1 MYIENKQMTI
11 FSNPAH
17 FMGAKLDPENRWI
30 KISQMIPWDEIEEK
44 YKENF
49 SKEMGRPAKPVR
61 MAVGSNLIKEK
72 FCLSDEETVEL
83 ITESPYLQYFLG
95 LEQFESKAPF
105 EASMMTWFRKRLTPD
120 MVAEVNEYVI
130 RGGRKPEKGGK
141 GGGTGSSGSEE
152 AADSKKTKEKK
163 ANKGTMIA
171 DATCVPSDIRFP
183 TDVSLLSEARE
194 KSEQLIDVLH
204 EKSEQGVAKPRTYR
218 RKARKDY
225 LRFARNRKPK
235 KADIRKAIRKQ
246 LSYLGRN
253 LKTIGAMGE
262 AALSAKQGE
271 LLKTLKTLYTQQKDM
286 YENGTHTVADR
297 IVSIHSPF
305 VRPIVRGKTNAPV
318 EFGAKVAISMV
329 EGFAIVE
336 HLSWDAFNEMTT
348 LIDSIER
355 YREREGVY
363 PERILADKIY
373 RTRDVLLFC
382 KANGIRM
389 SGPKLGRP
397 PKDKME
403 YRKQCLL
410 ERAESGE
417 RNAVEGEFGTGK
429 RRYNLDRLATRLRES
444 SEVQIH
450 LIFLSMNIWKRLKS
464 FSAQFLELLF
474 WALKWP
480 RKSKRL
486 LFQ

>member
-17 FMGAKLDPENRWI
+17 FMGAKLDPENRWV

-61 MAVGSNLIKEK
+61 MALGSHLIKEK

-105 EASMMTWFRKRLTPD
+105 EASMMTWFRKRLTPE
-120 MVAEVNEYVI
+120 MIAEVNQYVI
-130 RGGRKPEKGGK
+130 RGGRKPGKGDKGGEQ
-141 GGGTGSSGSEE
+141 SGNGPEE
-152 AADSKKTKEKK
+152 AAKEEKP
-163 ANKGTMIA
+163 NKGTMIV

-194 KSEQLIDVLH
+194 KSEQLIDALH
-204 EKSEQGVAKPRTYR
+204 KEINPPGIRKPRTYR
-218 RKARKDY
+218 RKARKEY
-225 LRFARNRKPK
+225 LRFARNRNPK
-235 KADIRKAIRKQ
+235 KSDIRKAIKKQ

-253 LKTIGAMGE
+253 LKTIAGMGE
-262 AALSAKQGE
+262 DRLTAKQRD
-271 LLKTLKTLYTQQKDM
+271 LLETLRTLYAQQKEM
-286 YENGTHTVADR
+286 YEAKTHAVADR

-305 VRPIVRGKTNAPV
+305 VRPIVRGKANAPV
-318 EFGAKVAISMV
+318 EFGAKVAISLV
-329 EGFAIVE
+329 DGFAIVE
-336 HLSWDAFNEMTT
+336 HLSWDAFNETTT

-355 YREREGVY
+355 YRKREGFY

-373 RTRDVLLFC
+373 RTRESLSFC

-397 PKDKME
+397 PKDQQE
-403 YRKQCLL
+403 YRKQCLI
-410 ERAESGE
+410 ERAEAGE

-429 RRYNLDRLATRLRES
+429 RRYNMDRLSMRLKES

-450 LIFLSMNIWKRLKS
+450 LIFLSMNIWKRLKA
-464 FSAQFLELLF
+464 FSSQILRRLF
-474 WALKWP
+474 WALRWP
-480 RKSKRL
+480 
-486 LFQ
+486 QTA

>member
-1 MYIENKQMTI
+1 MYKENKQITI

-17 FMGAKLDPENRWI
+17 FMGAKLDPENRWV

-49 SKEMGRPAKPVR
+49 SKKIGRPAKPVR
-61 MAVGSNLIKEK
+61 MALGSHLIKEK

-105 EASMMTWFRKRLTPD
+105 EASMMTWFRKRLTPA
-120 MVAEVNEYVI
+120 MIAEVNQYVI
-130 RGGRKPEKGGK
+130 RSGRKPEKGGK
-141 GGGTGSSGSEE
+141 GGGQSGNGPEE
-152 AADSKKTKEKK
+152 GAAAKIEEKQ
-163 ANKGTMIA
+163 NKGTMIV

-194 KSEQLIDVLH
+194 KSEQLIDALH
-204 EKSEQGVAKPRTYR
+204 KKTKASGVRKPRTYR
-218 RKARKDY
+218 KKARKEY
-225 LRFARNRKPK
+225 LRFARNRNPK

-253 LKTIGAMGE
+253 LKTIAAIGE
-262 AALSAKQGE
+262 ENLTEKQRN
-271 LLKTLKTLYTQQKDM
+271 LLETLRTLYEQQKEM
-286 YENGTHTVADR
+286 FENRTHAVADR

-318 EFGAKVAISMV
+318 EFGAKVAISLV
-329 EGFAIVE
+329 DGYAIVE
-336 HLSWDAFNEMTT
+336 HLSWDAFNEATT

-355 YREREGVY
+355 YREREGFY

-373 RTRDVLLFC
+373 RTRELISFC
-382 KANGIRM
+382 KANGIKM

-397 PKDKME
+397 PKDQEE
-403 YRKQCLL
+403 YRKQCLV
-410 ERAESGE
+410 ERSEVGE

-429 RRYNLDRLATRLRES
+429 RRYSLDRLSTRLRES

-450 LIFLSMNIWKRLKS
+450 LIFLSMNIWKRLRS
-464 FSAQFLELLF
+464 FSAQFLELLL

-480 RKSKRL
+480 QNSKRL

>member
-17 FMGAKLDPENRWI
+17 FMGAKLDPENRWV

-61 MAVGSNLIKEK
+61 MALGSHLIKEK

-105 EASMMTWFRKRLTPD
+105 EASMMTWFRKRLTPA
-120 MVAEVNEYVI
+120 MIAEVNQYVI
-130 RGGRKPEKGGK
+130 RDGRKPGKGDKGGEQ
-141 GGGTGSSGSEE
+141 SGNGPEE
-152 AADSKKTKEKK
+152 AAKEEKP
-163 ANKGTMIA
+163 NKGTMIV

-194 KSEQLIDVLH
+194 KSEQLIDALH
-204 EKSEQGVAKPRTYR
+204 KEINPPGIRKPRTYR
-218 RKARKDY
+218 RKARKEY
-225 LRFARNRKPK
+225 LRFARNRNPK
-235 KADIRKAIRKQ
+235 RSDIRKAIKKQ

-253 LKTIGAMGE
+253 LKTIAGMGE
-262 AALSAKQGE
+262 DRLTAKQRD
-271 LLKTLKTLYTQQKDM
+271 LLETLRRLYAQQKEM
-286 YENGTHTVADR
+286 YEAKTHAVADR

-305 VRPIVRGKTNAPV
+305 VRPIVRGKANAPV
-318 EFGAKVAISMV
+318 EFGAKVAISLV
-329 EGFAIVE
+329 DGFAIIE
-336 HLSWDAFNEMTT
+336 HLSWDAFNETTT

-355 YREREGVY
+355 YRKREGFY

-373 RTRDVLLFC
+373 RTRESLSFC

-397 PKDKME
+397 PKDQQE
-403 YRKQCLL
+403 YRKQCLI
-410 ERAESGE
+410 ERAEAGE

-429 RRYNLDRLATRLRES
+429 RRYNMDRLSMRLKES

-450 LIFLSMNIWKRLKS
+450 LIFLSMNIWKRLKA
-464 FSAQFLELLF
+464 FSSQILRRLF

-480 RKSKRL
+480 
-486 LFQ
+486 QTA

>member
-17 FMGAKLDPENRWI
+17 FMGAKLDPENRWV

-61 MAVGSNLIKEK
+61 MALGSHLIKEK

-105 EASMMTWFRKRLTPD
+105 EASMMTWFRKRLTPA
-120 MVAEVNEYVI
+120 MIAEVNQYVI
-130 RGGRKPEKGGK
+130 RDGRKPGKGDKGGEQ
-141 GGGTGSSGSEE
+141 SGNGPEE
-152 AADSKKTKEKK
+152 AAKEEKP
-163 ANKGTMIA
+163 NKGTMIV

-194 KSEQLIDVLH
+194 KSEQLIDALH
-204 EKSEQGVAKPRTYR
+204 KEINPPGIRKPRTYR
-218 RKARKDY
+218 RKARKEY
-225 LRFARNRKPK
+225 LRFARNRNPK
-235 KADIRKAIRKQ
+235 RSDIRKAIKKQ

-253 LKTIGAMGE
+253 LKTIAGMGE
-262 AALSAKQGE
+262 DRLTAKQRD
-271 LLKTLKTLYTQQKDM
+271 LLETLRRLYAQQKEM
-286 YENGTHTVADR
+286 YEAKTHAVADR

-305 VRPIVRGKTNAPV
+305 VRPIVRGKANAPV
-318 EFGAKVAISMV
+318 EFGAKVAISLV
-329 EGFAIVE
+329 DGFAIIE
-336 HLSWDAFNEMTT
+336 HLSWDAFNETTT

-355 YREREGVY
+355 YRKREGFY

-373 RTRDVLLFC
+373 RTRESLSFC

-397 PKDKME
+397 PKDQQE
-403 YRKQCLL
+403 YRKQCLI
-410 ERAESGE
+410 ERAEAGE

-429 RRYNLDRLATRLRES
+429 RRYNMDRLSMRLKES

-450 LIFLSMNIWKRLKS
+450 LIFLSMNIWKRLKA
-464 FSAQFLELLF
+464 FSSQILRRLF
-474 WALKWP
+474 WALRWP
-480 RKSKRL
+480 
-486 LFQ
+486 QTA